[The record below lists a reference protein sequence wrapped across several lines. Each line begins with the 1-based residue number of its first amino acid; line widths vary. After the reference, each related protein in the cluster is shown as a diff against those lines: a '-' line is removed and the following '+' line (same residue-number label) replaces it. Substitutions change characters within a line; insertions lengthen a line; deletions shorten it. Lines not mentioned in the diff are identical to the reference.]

1 MAHRPSPF
9 GVPQGSQGRHD
20 HITEYAD
27 RPEGADRDHR
37 TAPTVRF
44 TPEQPPMPS
53 AESFGSPE
61 EEMEAHLERIH
72 ASRPLRRAA
81 QRARSRRRW
90 WLIALSIVSGLAVV
104 AACGAGAYIVLNEGE
119 QHPIAGSAS
128 GDRAEPSED
137 EASGD
142 EEAPEVVDPI
152 ESRETDPE
160 PLTVAELFGSSTF
173 TPAGAAGSYEVL
185 ESEELDDCSEAGI
198 EDLAEIL
205 ADSGCTQVVRATMV
219 DSGGEFA
226 ATAGVVNLENAAE
239 AEELRE
245 AVESGGKFAVLRT
258 GGDASELGRAKT
270 MLGYIAYGHYLL
282 YVVIGRTDG
291 EDLTEAGDP
300 VLTVV
305 NDLVDVWLVD
315 QLRPRRDVE

>member
-9 GVPQGSQGRHD
+9 GVPQGSQGRFD
-20 HITEYAD
+20 HTDEYAD
-27 RPEGADRDHR
+27 RPEGADRDGP

-44 TPEQPPMPS
+44 TPEQTPMPS
-53 AESFGSPE
+53 AESFRSPE

-81 QRARSRRRW
+81 QRARSRKRW
-90 WLIALSIVSGLAVV
+90 WLIALSVVSGLAVV
-104 AACGAGAYIVLNEGE
+104 AACTAGAYIVLNEGE
-119 QHPIAGSAS
+119 ENPTAQPGSDDS
-128 GDRAEPSED
+128 EPSED
-137 EASGD
+137 ADSEAD
-142 EEAPEVVDPI
+142 EAPEVVDPI
-152 ESRETDPE
+152 ESRETDSE
-160 PLTVAELFGSSTF
+160 PLSVAELFGSTTF
-173 TPAGAAGSYEVL
+173 TPAGADGSYEVL
-185 ESEELDDCSEAGI
+185 ETEELADCSEAGL
-198 EDLAEIL
+198 EDLADLL

-226 ATAGVVNLENAAE
+226 ATAGVVNLADATE

-245 AVESGGKFAVLRT
+245 AVESGGNFAVLRT

-270 MLGYIAYGHYLL
+270 MVGYIAYGHYLL

-291 EDLTEAGDP
+291 EDLTAADDP